1 MENGRDK
8 GKVYRYVLIS
18 FISLHDCKL
27 VFILLSVTIGSSPSI
42 HGGISEVNP
51 YLKEG
56 TSVFSQT
63 QPLCSS
69 PSVLAAPFQYSI
81 ALAKNMSTTSPK
93 RDTAQHFM
101 VITEATSARSR
112 VGQSSV
118 CPLNQMQS
126 FEEITQDPQSVQS
139 MLDKLIHDIGGEA
152 TGEQTLPP
160 TGTSPIPSG
169 GLSVNTLLGPTTTT
183 LAPLVGDF
191 DTSPSQSD
199 GVSATIMP
207 QLSTGNS
214 LPEYLHEAGKE
225 LLRFLQTC
233 EF

>member
-63 QPLCSS
+63 QPWCSS

-81 ALAKNMSTTSPK
+81 ASAKDKSATSPK

-126 FEEITQDPQSVQS
+126 FEEITLDPDLQS
-139 MLDKLIHDIGGEA
+139 MLDKLIHDVGGKA

-160 TGTSPIPSG
+160 TGTSPIPFG
-169 GLSVNTLLGPTTTT
+169 GFSENTLLGPTTTT
-183 LAPLVGDF
+183 LAPSVGDF

-214 LPEYLHEAGKE
+214 LPESLHEAGKE
-225 LLRFLQTC
+225 LLRFSQLC

>member
-27 VFILLSVTIGSSPSI
+27 VFILLSVTTGSSPSI

-101 VITEATSARSR
+101 VITEATSAMSR

-126 FEEITQDPQSVQS
+126 FEEITQDPNLQS
-139 MLDKLIHDIGGEA
+139 MLDKLIHDVGGEA

-160 TGTSPIPSG
+160 TGTCPIPSG
-169 GLSVNTLLGPTTTT
+169 GFSENTLLGPTTTT
-183 LAPLVGDF
+183 LAPSVGDF

-214 LPEYLHEAGKE
+214 LPESLHEAGKE
-225 LLRFLQTC
+225 LLRFSKLC

>member
-1 MENGRDK
+1 M
-8 GKVYRYVLIS
+8 
-18 FISLHDCKL
+18 
-27 VFILLSVTIGSSPSI
+27 TTGSSPSI

-63 QPLCSS
+63 QPWCSS
-69 PSVLAAPFQYSI
+69 PSVPAAPFQYSM
-81 ALAKNMSTTSPK
+81 ALPKNMSATSPK

-112 VGQSSV
+112 VGQSSA

-126 FEEITQDPQSVQS
+126 FEEITLDPQSVQS
-139 MLDKLIHDIGGEA
+139 MLDKLIHDTGVEA

-169 GLSVNTLLGPTTTT
+169 EFSENTLLGPTTTT
-183 LAPLVGDF
+183 LAPSV
-191 DTSPSQSD
+191 D

-225 LLRFLQTC
+225 LLRFSQTC

>member
-1 MENGRDK
+1 
-8 GKVYRYVLIS
+8 
-18 FISLHDCKL
+18 
-27 VFILLSVTIGSSPSI
+27 
-42 HGGISEVNP
+42 
-51 YLKEG
+51 
-56 TSVFSQT
+56 
-63 QPLCSS
+63 
-69 PSVLAAPFQYSI
+69 
-81 ALAKNMSTTSPK
+81 MSATSPK

-112 VGQSSV
+112 VGQSSA

-126 FEEITQDPQSVQS
+126 FEEITLDPQSVQS
-139 MLDKLIHDIGGEA
+139 MLDKLIHDTGVEA

-169 GLSVNTLLGPTTTT
+169 EFSENTLLGPTTTT
-183 LAPLVGDF
+183 LAPSV
-191 DTSPSQSD
+191 D

-225 LLRFLQTC
+225 LLRFSQTC